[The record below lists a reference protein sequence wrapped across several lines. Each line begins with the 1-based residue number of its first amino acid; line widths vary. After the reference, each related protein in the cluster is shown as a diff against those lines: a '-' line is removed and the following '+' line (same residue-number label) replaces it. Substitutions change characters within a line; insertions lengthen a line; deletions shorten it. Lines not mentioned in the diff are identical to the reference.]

1 MASAT
6 TPAAAS
12 AAAPPA
18 VSQPTVVVKNKGL
31 LTAAIMVAVV
41 MQVLDTTIAN
51 VALPHMRASLGASQD
66 EINWVLTS
74 YIVASAIATP
84 LTSWFA
90 DRFGRR
96 NLLLFAVVGFT
107 VASLLCGIA
116 SSLIEMVAFRVIQGV
131 CGAMLVPLAQ
141 ATMMDIN
148 PREKLGQA
156 MAIFGA
162 GIMFGP
168 IIGPTLGGW
177 LTETFNWRAVFLVNL
192 PVGIVAFFMLF
203 ALMPKG
209 AIKIRKFDF
218 FGFGMLAVAVASLQM
233 LLDRGQGVGWFDSVE
248 IWTYLLLAISGLWVF
263 TVHCLT
269 VENPFVD
276 LGMFKDRNFVT
287 GLVLIFITGIT
298 LFSGLALLPPMLQ
311 NLMGFPVIETGLLM
325 GPRGIG
331 TMVSMII
338 VGRLVSK
345 YDPRLL
351 VIGGTLLMG
360 YSLYMM
366 TEFDIVMGSGPILLS
381 GFLQGIGMGFVF
393 VPLNS
398 LAFATIAAKYRV
410 DATSMFSL
418 VRNVGQGVGISV
430 VTTILAQ
437 MQVVNYGELTER
449 LTLDWGPLRDFAAAN
464 GGFSHVA
471 GTLHGLV
478 TQQAAMLAFLDDFKL
493 MMILTFVSLP
503 IVLLLRRPKAAAKPD
518 PAHAMAE

>member
-1 MASAT
+1 MA
-6 TPAAAS
+6 
-12 AAAPPA
+12 AAAPA
-18 VSQPTVVVKNKGL
+18 ISAPTVAVKSKGL
-31 LTAAIMVAVV
+31 LTAAIMVAVI

-74 YIVASAIATP
+74 YIVAAAIATP
-84 LTSWFA
+84 LTGWFA

-96 NLLLFAVVGFT
+96 TLLLGAVIGFT

-116 SSLIEMVAFRVIQGV
+116 TSLEEMVLFRVIQGI

-148 PREKLGQA
+148 PRERLGQA

-192 PVGIVAFFMLF
+192 PVGAVAFFMLF
-203 ALMPKG
+203 ALMPNTV
-209 AIKIRKFDF
+209 IKIRKFDF
-218 FGFGMLAVAVASLQM
+218 FGFGMLALAVASLQM
-233 LLDRGQGVGWFDSVE
+233 LLDRGQGVGWFDSPE
-248 IWTYLLLAISGLWVF
+248 IWIYLLLSISGLWVF
-263 TVHCLT
+263 VVHCLT
-269 VENPFVD
+269 AKNPFID
-276 LGMFKDRNFVT
+276 MGMFRDRNFVT
-287 GLVLIFITGIT
+287 GLVLIFATSIT

-331 TMVSMII
+331 TMISMII
-338 VGRLVSK
+338 VGRLVSR
-345 YDPRLL
+345 YDPRILI
-351 VIGGTLLMG
+351 VFGTLLMG

-366 TEFDIVMGSGPILLS
+366 TEFDIVMGSGPIIIS
-381 GFLQGIGMGFVF
+381 GLIQGIGMGFVF

-398 LAFATIAAKYRV
+398 LAFATLSSKYRV

-418 VRNVGQGVGISV
+418 IRNVGQGVGISF

-437 MQVVNYGELTER
+437 MQVVNYGELAER
-449 LTLDWGPLRDFAAAN
+449 ITLDSGPIRDFAAAA
-464 GGFSHVA
+464 GGFAKVVGS
-471 GTLHGLV
+471 LHGMI

-493 MMILTFVSLP
+493 MMIITFASLP
-503 IVLLLRRPKAAAKPD
+503 IVFLLRRPKAAKPMTAEER
-518 PAHAMAE
+518 AHAMGE

>member
-1 MASAT
+1 M
-6 TPAAAS
+6 AAA
-12 AAAPPA
+12 AA
-18 VSQPTVVVKNKGL
+18 VSAPTVVVKNKGL
-31 LTAAIMVAVV
+31 LTAAIMVAVI

-74 YIVASAIATP
+74 YIVAAAIATP
-84 LTSWFA
+84 LTGWFS

-96 NLLLFAVVGFT
+96 NLLLAAVVGFT
-107 VASLLCGIA
+107 AASLLCGIA
-116 SSLIEMVAFRVIQGV
+116 TNLAQMVAFRVIQGI

-148 PREKLGQA
+148 PREQLGQA

-192 PVGIVAFFMLF
+192 PVGIVAFFMLA
-203 ALMPKG
+203 ALMPNT

-218 FGFGMLAVAVASLQM
+218 FGFGMLALAVASLQM
-233 LLDRGQGVGWFDSVE
+233 LLDRGQGVGWFDSTE
-248 IWTYLLLAISGLWVF
+248 IWLYLLLAISGLWVF
-263 TVHCLT
+263 IVHCLT
-269 VENPFVD
+269 AENPFMD
-276 LGMFKDRNFVT
+276 MGMFRDRNLVT

-331 TMVSMII
+331 TMVSMIV

-351 VIGGTLLMG
+351 VVGGTLLMG

-398 LAFATIAAKYRV
+398 LAFATINAKYRV
-410 DATSMFSL
+410 DATAMFSL
-418 VRNVGQGVGISV
+418 IRNVGQGVGISV

-437 MQVVNYGELTER
+437 MQVVNYGELAER
-449 LTLDWGPLRDFAAAN
+449 VTLDSGPLRDFAAAY
-464 GGFSHVA
+464 GGFANVV
-471 GTLHGLV
+471 GTINGMI
-478 TQQAAMLAFLDDFKL
+478 TQQAAMLAFLDDFHL

-503 IVLLLRRPKAAAKPD
+503 IVFLLRRPKAAKPMTAEER
-518 PAHAMAE
+518 AHAMGE

>member
-1 MASAT
+1 MA
-6 TPAAAS
+6 
-12 AAAPPA
+12 AAAPA
-18 VSQPTVVVKNKGL
+18 VSAPNVVVVRNKGL

-74 YIVASAIATP
+74 YIVAAAIATP
-84 LTSWFA
+84 LTGWFS

-107 VASLLCGIA
+107 AASLLCGFA
-116 SSLIEMVAFRVIQGV
+116 TSLAQMVLFRILQGV

-148 PREKLGQA
+148 PREQLGQA

-192 PVGIVAFFMLF
+192 PVGVVAFFMLA
-203 ALMPKG
+203 ALMPNT
-209 AIKIRKFDF
+209 AIRIRKFDF
-218 FGFGMLAVAVASLQM
+218 FGFGMLALAVASLQM
-233 LLDRGQGVGWFDSVE
+233 LLDRGQGVGWFDSTE
-248 IWTYLLLAISGLWVF
+248 IWLYLLLSISGLWVF
-263 TVHCLT
+263 AVHCLT
-269 VENPFVD
+269 SGNPFMD
-276 LGMFKDRNFVT
+276 MGMFRDRNLVT

-331 TMVSMII
+331 TMVSMIL
-338 VGRLVSK
+338 VGRLVSRF
-345 YDPRLL
+345 DPRLL
-351 VIGGTLLMG
+351 VVFGTLVMG

-366 TEFDIVMGSGPILLS
+366 TEFDVVMGTGPILLS
-381 GFLQGIGMGFVF
+381 GFIQGVGMGFVF

-398 LAFATIAAKYRV
+398 LAFATIASRYRV
-410 DATSMFSL
+410 DATAMFSL
-418 VRNVGQGVGISV
+418 IRNVGQGVGISI

-437 MQVVNYGELTER
+437 MQVVNYGELAQR
-449 LTLDWGPLRDFAAAN
+449 VTLDAGPIRDFAAAN
-464 GGFSHVA
+464 GGFANVV
-471 GTLHGLV
+471 GTLHGMI
-478 TQQAAMLAFLDDFKL
+478 TQQAAMLAFLDDFHL
-493 MMILTFVSLP
+493 MMILTFASLP
-503 IVLLLRRPKAAAKPD
+503 IVFLLRRPKAPRPVSAEERS
-518 PAHAMAE
+518 HAMGE

>member
-1 MASAT
+1 M
-6 TPAAAS
+6 AAA
-12 AAAPPA
+12 AA

-31 LTAAIMVAVV
+31 LTLAIMVAVI

-74 YIVASAIATP
+74 YIVAAAIATP
-84 LTSWFA
+84 LTGWFS
-90 DRFGRR
+90 DRLGRH
-96 NLLLFAVVGFT
+96 NLMLIAVVGFT
-107 VASLLCGIA
+107 GASLLCGIA
-116 SSLIEMVAFRVIQGV
+116 TSLPQMVIFRVMQGV
-131 CGAMLVPLAQ
+131 FGAVLVPLAQ

-148 PREKLGQA
+148 PREQLGQA

-177 LTETFNWRAVFLVNL
+177 LTETFNWRAVFIVNL
-192 PVGIVAFFMLF
+192 PVGITAFLMLF
-203 ALMPKG
+203 TLMPRS

-218 FGFGMLAVAVASLQM
+218 FGFGMLALAVASVQL
-233 LLDRGQGVGWFDSVE
+233 LLDRGQGVGWFDSPE
-248 IWTYLLLAISGLWVF
+248 IWAYLITAISCIWVF
-263 TVHCLT
+263 VVHCLT
-269 VENPFVD
+269 AGNPFLD

-287 GLVLIFITGIT
+287 GLLLILMTGIT

-311 NLMGFPVIETGLLM
+311 SLMGFPVIETGLLM

-331 TMVSMII
+331 TMVSMIV

-345 YDPRLL
+345 YDPRYL
-351 VIGGTLLMG
+351 VIAGTLLMG

-366 TEFDIVMGSGPILLS
+366 TEFDVVMGTGPILLS

-398 LAFATIAAKYRV
+398 LAFATINAKYRV

-418 VRNVGQGVGISV
+418 IRNVGQGVGISI
-430 VTTILAQ
+430 VTMILAQ
-437 MQVVNYGELTER
+437 MQVVNYGELAER
-449 LTLDWGPLRDFAAAN
+449 ITLDSGPIRDLATAY
-464 GGFSHVA
+464 GGFQNIVNS
-471 GTLHGLV
+471 LHGMI
-478 TQQAAMLAFLDDFKL
+478 TQQAAMLAFLDDFHL
-493 MMILTFVSLP
+493 MMILTFMSLP
-503 IVLLLRRPKAAAKPD
+503 LVFLLRKPT
-518 PAHAMAE
+518 PRVMTAEERAHAMGE

>member
-1 MASAT
+1 MA
-6 TPAAAS
+6 
-12 AAAPPA
+12 AAAPA
-18 VSQPTVVVKNKGL
+18 VSAPNVVVRNKGL

-74 YIVASAIATP
+74 YIVAAAIATP
-84 LTSWFA
+84 LTGWFS

-107 VASLLCGIA
+107 AASLLCGFA
-116 SSLIEMVAFRVIQGV
+116 TSLAQMVLFRILQGV

-148 PREKLGQA
+148 PREQLGQA

-192 PVGIVAFFMLF
+192 PVGVVAFFMLA
-203 ALMPKG
+203 ALMPNT
-209 AIKIRKFDF
+209 AIRIRKFDF
-218 FGFGMLAVAVASLQM
+218 FGFGMLALAVASLQM
-233 LLDRGQGVGWFDSVE
+233 LLDRGQGVGWFDSTE
-248 IWTYLLLAISGLWVF
+248 IWLYLLLSISGLWVF
-263 TVHCLT
+263 AVHCLT
-269 VENPFVD
+269 SGNPFMD
-276 LGMFKDRNFVT
+276 MGMFRDRNLVT

-331 TMVSMII
+331 TMVSMIL
-338 VGRLVSK
+338 VGRLVSRF
-345 YDPRLL
+345 DPRLL
-351 VIGGTLLMG
+351 VVFGTLVMG

-366 TEFDIVMGSGPILLS
+366 TEFDVVMGTGPILLS
-381 GFLQGIGMGFVF
+381 GFIQGVGMGFVF

-398 LAFATIAAKYRV
+398 LAFATIASRYRV
-410 DATSMFSL
+410 DATAMFSL
-418 VRNVGQGVGISV
+418 IRNVGQGVGISI

-437 MQVVNYGELTER
+437 MQVVNYGELAQR
-449 LTLDWGPLRDFAAAN
+449 VTLDAGPIRDFAAAN
-464 GGFSHVA
+464 GGFANVV
-471 GTLHGLV
+471 GTLHGMI
-478 TQQAAMLAFLDDFKL
+478 TQQAAMLAFLDDFHL
-493 MMILTFVSLP
+493 MMILTFASLP
-503 IVLLLRRPKAAAKPD
+503 IVFLLRRPKAPRPVSAEERS
-518 PAHAMAE
+518 HAMGE

>member
-1 MASAT
+1 M
-6 TPAAAS
+6 AAA
-12 AAAPPA
+12 AA

-31 LTAAIMVAVV
+31 LTLAIMVAVI

-74 YIVASAIATP
+74 YIVAAAIATP
-84 LTSWFA
+84 LTGWFS
-90 DRFGRR
+90 DRLGRH
-96 NLLLFAVVGFT
+96 NLMLIAVVGFT
-107 VASLLCGIA
+107 GASLLCGIA
-116 SSLIEMVAFRVIQGV
+116 TSLPQMVVFRVLQGI
-131 CGAMLVPLAQ
+131 CGAVLVPLAQ

-148 PREKLGQA
+148 PRERLGQA

-192 PVGIVAFFMLF
+192 PVGITAFLMLF
-203 ALMPKG
+203 ALMPRSQ
-209 AIKIRKFDF
+209 IKIRRFDF
-218 FGFGMLAVAVASLQM
+218 FGFGMLAIAVASIQL
-233 LLDRGQGVGWFDSVE
+233 LLDRGQGAGWFDSPE
-248 IWTYLLLAISGLWVF
+248 IWAYLITAISGLWVF

-269 VENPFVD
+269 ADDPFLD

-287 GLVLIFITGIT
+287 GLVLILMTGIT

-311 NLMGFPVIETGLLM
+311 SLMGFPVIETGLLM

-331 TMVSMII
+331 TMVSMIV

-351 VIGGTLLMG
+351 VVGGTMLMG

-366 TEFDIVMGSGPILLS
+366 TEFDVVMGSGPILLS

-398 LAFATIAAKYRV
+398 LAFATINAKYRV

-418 VRNVGQGVGISV
+418 IRNVGQGVGISI
-430 VTTILAQ
+430 VTMILAQ
-437 MQVVNYGELTER
+437 MQVANYGELAER
-449 LTLDWGPLRDFAAAN
+449 ITLDSGPIRDLAAAY
-464 GGFSHVA
+464 GGFQNIV
-471 GTLHGLV
+471 GTLHGMI
-478 TQQAAMLAFLDDFKL
+478 TQQAAMLAFLDDFHL
-493 MMILTFVSLP
+493 MMILTFLSLP
-503 IVLLLRRPKAAAKPD
+503 LVFLLRKPA
-518 PAHAMAE
+518 PRVMTAEERAHAMGE

>member
-1 MASAT
+1 MAA
-6 TPAAAS
+6 
-12 AAAPPA
+12 AAAPAISAPA
-18 VSQPTVVVKNKGL
+18 VVVKNKAM
-31 LTAAIMVAVV
+31 LTVAIMVAVV

-74 YIVASAIATP
+74 YIVAAAIATP
-84 LTSWFA
+84 LTGWFS

-96 NLLLFAVVGFT
+96 NLLLGAVVGFT
-107 VASLLCGIA
+107 AASLLCGIA
-116 SSLIEMVAFRVIQGV
+116 TNLEQMVLFRVLQGI

-148 PREKLGQA
+148 PREQLGQA

-177 LTETFNWRAVFLVNL
+177 LTESFNWRAVFLVNL
-192 PVGIVAFFMLF
+192 PVGAVAFFMLL
-203 ALMPKG
+203 ALMPNT

-218 FGFGMLAVAVASLQM
+218 FGFGMLALAVAALQL
-233 LLDRGQGVGWFDSVE
+233 LLDRGQGVGWFDSPE
-248 IWTYLLLAISGLWVF
+248 IWLYLLLAISGLWVF
-263 TVHCLT
+263 AVHCLT
-269 VENPFVD
+269 AENPFMD
-276 LGMFKDRNFVT
+276 MGMFKDRNFVT

-331 TMVSMII
+331 TMVSMIV
-338 VGRLVSK
+338 VGRLVAR
-345 YDPRLL
+345 YDARLL
-351 VIGGTLLMG
+351 IVAGTLLMG
-360 YSLYMM
+360 YSLFMM
-366 TEFDIVMGSGPILLS
+366 TEFDIVMNSTPIIVS
-381 GFLQGIGMGFVF
+381 GFIQGIGMGFVF

-418 VRNVGQGVGISV
+418 IRNVGQGVGISV
-430 VTTILAQ
+430 VTTVLAQ
-437 MQVVNYGELTER
+437 MQVVNYAELGER
-449 LTLDWGPLRDFAAAN
+449 LTLDSGPIRDFAAAS
-464 GGFSHVA
+464 GGFQNIV
-471 GTLHGLV
+471 GTLHGMI

-503 IVLLLRRPKAAAKPD
+503 IVFLLRRPKPRVLTAEER
-518 PAHAMAE
+518 AHAMAE

>member
-1 MASAT
+1 MASPA
-6 TPAAAS
+6 TPAAGS
-12 AAAPPA
+12 AAAPP

-107 VASLLCGIA
+107 IASVLCGFA
-116 SSLIEMVAFRVIQGV
+116 NSLAEMVLFRVLQGI

-192 PVGIVAFFMLF
+192 PVGILAFFMLF
-203 ALMPKG
+203 ALMPRSE
-209 AIKIRKFDF
+209 IKIRRFDF
-218 FGFGMLAVAVASLQM
+218 FGFGMLALAVASLQM

-269 VENPFVD
+269 VESPFVD

-331 TMVSMII
+331 TMISMMV
-338 VGRLVSK
+338 VGRLVGK
-345 YDPRLL
+345 YDPRIL
-351 VIGGTLLMG
+351 VVGGTLLMG
-360 YSLYMM
+360 YSLFMM
-366 TEFDIVMGSGPILLS
+366 TEFDVVMGSGPILLS

-398 LAFATIAAKYRV
+398 LAFATLSAKYRV

-418 VRNVGQGVGISV
+418 IRNVGQGVGISV

-449 LTLDWGPLRDFAAAN
+449 LTLDSGPLRDFAAAA
-464 GGFSHVA
+464 GGFSNVL
-471 GTLHGLV
+471 GTLNGLV

-503 IVLLLRRPKAAAKPD
+503 IVFVLRRPKAAAKPD
-518 PAHAMAE
+518 PAHAVAE

>member
-1 MASAT
+1 M
-6 TPAAAS
+6 AAA
-12 AAAPPA
+12 AA
-18 VSQPTVVVKNKGL
+18 VSQPTVVVQNKGL
-31 LTAAIMVAVV
+31 LTLAIMVAVI

-74 YIVASAIATP
+74 YIVAAAIATP
-84 LTSWFA
+84 LTGWFS
-90 DRFGRR
+90 DRLGRH
-96 NLLLFAVVGFT
+96 NLMLIAVVGFT
-107 VASLLCGIA
+107 GASLLCGVA
-116 SSLIEMVAFRVIQGV
+116 TSLPQMVLFRVMQGV
-131 CGAMLVPLAQ
+131 FGAVLVPLAQ

-148 PREKLGQA
+148 PREQLGQA

-192 PVGIVAFFMLF
+192 PIGIIAFLMLF
-203 ALMPKG
+203 ALMPRSQ
-209 AIKIRKFDF
+209 IKIRKFDF
-218 FGFGMLAVAVASLQM
+218 FGFGMLAIAVASLQM
-233 LLDRGQGVGWFDSVE
+233 LLDRGQGVGWFDSPE
-248 IWTYLLLAISGLWVF
+248 IWAYLLLAISGLWVF
-263 TVHCLT
+263 VVHCLT
-269 VENPFVD
+269 VENPFLD

-287 GLVLIFITGIT
+287 GLVLILMTGIT

-311 NLMGFPVIETGLLM
+311 SLMGFPVIETGLLM

-331 TMVSMII
+331 TMVAMIL

-351 VIGGTLLMG
+351 VIGGTILMG

-366 TEFDIVMGSGPILLS
+366 TEFDVVMSTGPIMLS

-398 LAFATIAAKYRV
+398 LAFATINAKYRV
-410 DATSMFSL
+410 EATSMFSL
-418 VRNVGQGVGISV
+418 VRNVGQGVGISI
-430 VTTILAQ
+430 VTMILAR
-437 MQVVNYGELTER
+437 MQVVNYGELAER
-449 LTLDWGPLRDFAAAN
+449 ITLDSGPIRDLATAN
-464 GGFSHVA
+464 GGFQNIV
-471 GTLHGLV
+471 GTLHGMIS
-478 TQQAAMLAFLDDFKL
+478 QQAAMLAFLDDFHL

-503 IVLLLRRPKAAAKPD
+503 LVFLLRKPV
-518 PAHAMAE
+518 PRQMTAEERAHAMGE

>member
-1 MASAT
+1 MAA
-6 TPAAAS
+6 
-12 AAAPPA
+12 AAAPTISA
-18 VSQPTVVVKNKGL
+18 PTVVVRNKGM
-31 LTAAIMVAVV
+31 LTAAIMVAVI

-74 YIVASAIATP
+74 YIVAAAIATP
-84 LTSWFA
+84 LTGWFS
-90 DRFGRR
+90 DRLGRR
-96 NLLLFAVVGFT
+96 NLLLGAVVGFT
-107 VASLLCGIA
+107 SASLLCGIA
-116 SSLIEMVAFRVIQGV
+116 TNLEQMVLFRVIQGI

-148 PREKLGQA
+148 PRERLGQA

-192 PVGIVAFFMLF
+192 PVGIVAFFMLA
-203 ALMPKG
+203 ALMPNTP
-209 AIKIRKFDF
+209 IKIRKFDF
-218 FGFGMLAVAVASLQM
+218 FGFGMLALSVASLQM
-233 LLDRGQGVGWFDSVE
+233 LLDRGQGAGWFDSPE
-248 IWTYLLLAISGLWVF
+248 IWLYLLLAISGLWVF
-263 TVHCLT
+263 AVHCLT
-269 VENPFVD
+269 AENPFMD
-276 LGMFKDRNFVT
+276 MGMFKDRNLVT

-311 NLMGFPVIETGLLM
+311 NLMGFPVIETGILM

-331 TMVSMII
+331 TMVSMIL
-338 VGRLVSK
+338 VGRLVAK

-351 VIGGTLLMG
+351 VIFGTVVMG

-381 GFLQGIGMGFVF
+381 GFIQGVGMGFVF

-418 VRNVGQGVGISV
+418 IRNVGQGVGISI

-437 MQVVNYGELTER
+437 MQVVNYGELAER
-449 LTLDWGPLRDFAAAN
+449 VTLDSGPIRDFAASA
-464 GGFSHVA
+464 GGFGNIV
-471 GTLHGLV
+471 GTLNGMIS
-478 TQQAAMLAFLDDFKL
+478 QQAAMLAFLDDFKL
-493 MMILTFVSLP
+493 MMIVTFASLP
-503 IVLLLRRPKAAAKPD
+503 IVFLLRRPKPRVMTAEER
-518 PAHAMAE
+518 AHAMGE

>member
-1 MASAT
+1 MA
-6 TPAAAS
+6 
-12 AAAPPA
+12 AAAPA
-18 VSQPTVVVKNKGL
+18 ISAPTVVVKNKGL
-31 LTAAIMVAVV
+31 LTAAIMVAVI

-74 YIVASAIATP
+74 YIVAAAIATP
-84 LTSWFA
+84 LTGWFS

-96 NLLLFAVVGFT
+96 NLLLAAVVGFT
-107 VASLLCGIA
+107 AASLLCGIA
-116 SSLIEMVAFRVIQGV
+116 TNLTQMVLFRVIQGV

-148 PREKLGQA
+148 PREQLGQA

-192 PVGIVAFFMLF
+192 PVGILAFFMLF
-203 ALMPKG
+203 ALMPNT
-209 AIKIRKFDF
+209 AIKVRKFDF
-218 FGFGMLAVAVASLQM
+218 FGFGMLALAVASLQM
-233 LLDRGQGVGWFDSVE
+233 LLDRGQGVGWFDSAE
-248 IWTYLLLAISGLWVF
+248 IWIYLLLAISGVWVF
-263 TVHCLT
+263 VVHCLT
-269 VENPFVD
+269 AENPFID
-276 LGMFKDRNFVT
+276 MAMFKDRNFVT
-287 GLVLIFITGIT
+287 GLTLIFITGIT

-311 NLMGFPVIETGLLM
+311 GLMGFPVIETGLLM

-331 TMVSMII
+331 TMVSMIV

-351 VIGGTLLMG
+351 IVAGTLLMG
-360 YSLYMM
+360 YSLFMM
-366 TEFDIVMGSGPILLS
+366 TEFDIVMSSGPILVS
-381 GFLQGIGMGFVF
+381 GFIQGVGMGFIF

-398 LAFATIAAKYRV
+398 LAFATINAKYRV

-418 VRNVGQGVGISV
+418 IRNVGQGVGISF
-430 VTTILAQ
+430 VTMILAQ
-437 MQVVNYGELTER
+437 MQVVNYGELAER
-449 LTLDWGPLRDFAAAN
+449 ITLDSGPLRDFAAAA
-464 GGFSHVA
+464 GGFANVIGSLN
-471 GTLHGLV
+471 GMI

-493 MMILTFVSLP
+493 MMIITFASLP
-503 IVLLLRRPKAAAKPD
+503 IVFLLRRPKAAKPMTAEER
-518 PAHAMAE
+518 AHAMGE

>member
-1 MASAT
+1 MAAAT
-6 TPAAAS
+6 TTLS
-12 AAAPPA
+12 A
-18 VSQPTVVVKNKGL
+18 PTVVVKNKGM

-74 YIVASAIATP
+74 YIVAAAIATP

-96 NLLLFAVVGFT
+96 NLLLAAVVGFT

-116 SSLIEMVAFRVIQGV
+116 TSLTQMVLFRVMQGI

-148 PREKLGQA
+148 PREQLGQA

-192 PVGIVAFFMLF
+192 PVGALAFFMLF
-203 ALMPKG
+203 VLMPNTI
-209 AIKIRKFDF
+209 IKIRKFDF
-218 FGFGMLAVAVASLQM
+218 FGFGMLALAVASLQM
-233 LLDRGQGVGWFDSVE
+233 LLDRGQSVGWFDSPE
-248 IWTYLLLAISGLWVF
+248 IWLYLLLAISGLWVF
-263 TVHCLT
+263 VVHCLT
-269 VENPFVD
+269 AKNPFID
-276 LGMFKDRNFVT
+276 MGMFKDRNFVT
-287 GLVLIFITGIT
+287 GLTLIFITGIT

-311 NLMGFPVIETGLLM
+311 NLMGFPVIETGILM

-331 TMVSMII
+331 TMVSMIV
-338 VGRLVSK
+338 VGRLVAK
-345 YDPRLL
+345 YDPRILI
-351 VIGGTLLMG
+351 VTGTLLMG
-360 YSLYMM
+360 YSLHMM
-366 TEFDIVMGSGPILLS
+366 TEFDIVMDTGPILIS
-381 GFLQGIGMGFVF
+381 GFIQGVGMGLVF

-398 LAFATIAAKYRV
+398 LAFATINAKYRV

-418 VRNVGQGVGISV
+418 IRNVGQGVGISI
-430 VTTILAQ
+430 VTTVLAQ
-437 MQVVNYGELTER
+437 MQVVNYGELAER
-449 LTLDWGPLRDFAAAN
+449 ITIDSAPIRDFAAAH
-464 GGFSHVA
+464 GGFANIV
-471 GTLHGLV
+471 GTLNGLI
-478 TQQAAMLAFLDDFKL
+478 TQQAAMLAFLDDYKM
-493 MMILTFVSLP
+493 MMIVTLISLP
-503 IVLLLRRPKAAAKPD
+503 LVFLLRRPKAAKAMTAEER
-518 PAHAMAE
+518 AHAMGE

>member
-1 MASAT
+1 MAGIAAVSA
-6 TPAAAS
+6 
-12 AAAPPA
+12 PA
-18 VSQPTVVVKNKGL
+18 VTVKSKGL

-84 LTSWFA
+84 LTGWVA
-90 DRFGRR
+90 DRLGRR
-96 NLLLFAVVGFT
+96 RLLLGAVVGFT
-107 VASLLCGIA
+107 AASLLCGLA
-116 SSLIEMVAFRVIQGV
+116 PNLTQMVLFRIVQGM

-192 PVGIVAFFMLF
+192 PVGILAFVMLF
-203 ALMPKG
+203 VLMPDTI
-209 AIKIRKFDF
+209 IKVRKFDF
-218 FGFGMLAVAVASLQM
+218 FGFGMLALAVASLQM
-233 LLDRGQGVGWFDSVE
+233 LLDRGQGVGWFESAE
-248 IWTYLLLAISGLWVF
+248 IWLYLLLSISGLWVF

-269 VENPFVD
+269 ASNPFID
-276 LGMFKDRNFVT
+276 MAMFRDRNFVT
-287 GLVLIFITGIT
+287 GLVLILATGIT

-311 NLMGFPVIETGLLM
+311 NLMGFPVVETGILM
-325 GPRGIG
+325 APRGIG
-331 TMVSMII
+331 TMVSMIL

-345 YDPRLL
+345 YDPRILI
-351 VIGGTLLMG
+351 VGGTLLMG

-366 TEFDIVMGSGPILLS
+366 TQFDIVMSTNPIMLS
-381 GFLQGIGMGFVF
+381 GFLQGVGMGFVF

-398 LAFATIAAKYRV
+398 LAFATIAPKYRV

-418 VRNVGQGVGISV
+418 VRNVGQGVGISL
-430 VTTILAQ
+430 VTTVLAQ
-437 MQVVNYGELTER
+437 MQVVNYGELASR
-449 LTLDWGPLRDFAAAN
+449 LTLDSGPLRDFAASHGGLAN
-464 GGFSHVA
+464 IA
-471 GTLHGLV
+471 GSLSGLV
-478 TQQAAMLAFLDDFKL
+478 TQQAAMLAFLDDFWL
-493 MMILTFVSLP
+493 MMVITFASLP
-503 IVLLLRRPKAAAKPD
+503 IVFLLRRPARTEKPD
-518 PAHAMAE
+518 PAHMMSD